1 MRIGFDVITLGA
13 IHGLLYGA
21 LAIGLVLI
29 YRAQRFVNFAHA
41 NLGLISSVLL
51 GKLVIDEHVPY
62 GVALPAA
69 LAAGVAVAGLVEL
82 TVIRRLFTAPR
93 LVLMVASIF
102 LAQLLL
108 IPRLVGAINADRQK
122 IVLQGFPVPF
132 HATVHIGNLVVD
144 SSDLLIVLVVP
155 ALVAALAAFLRF
167 SAYGQAI
174 RAAAENPEAARLAG
188 ISVKRMSTLVW
199 LIAGLLSAVT
209 AVLHAPSE
217 STFVLGGTGASLL
230 VRALG
235 AGLIAKMTN
244 LPVAFAA
251 GVGIGV
257 VEAIT
262 FANQPAGSTV
272 ELVVFAVVMIGL
284 LWRSRELSRATRD
297 AGAAVNFGAEPR
309 PLPRRV
315 AALPQVRQLTAV
327 TVVAATV
334 LAAAAPL
341 LPFAGLDTSA
351 KTFLMT
357 LVTVYGMVGL
367 SLCLLTGWG
376 GQVSLGQFALV
387 GVGSFAAARLA
398 AQGLPFW
405 AILPVAG
412 LIGVAV
418 AVLVGLPAVRI
429 QGLFLAVATMAFA
442 VLAYGYLFQ
451 QPALVGNA
459 SGEFLSRPAVLH
471 SERAVYWLGLGLVVL
486 FALLIRNFRSTAAGR
501 MLVAVRDNDRAAR
514 SAGISATGA
523 RLLAFA
529 LSGFIAACAGVVYAY
544 AQQRYLS
551 TNFDPDTSFTMVTMA
566 VIGGLGSIPGAL
578 LGAVVVFGIPI
589 LFRGSEA
596 SQLIQFLVGGAGGL
610 FVLLFLPRGAAGL
623 LYDARD
629 ALVARIVR
637 RVDGLPAPPRI
648 VPPLRKLWHVAL
660 GRPEPVQ

>member
-1 MRIGFDVITLGA
+1 
-13 IHGLLYGA
+13 
-21 LAIGLVLI
+21 
-29 YRAQRFVNFAHA
+29 
-41 NLGLISSVLL
+41 
-51 GKLVIDEHVPY
+51 
-62 GVALPAA
+62 
-69 LAAGVAVAGLVEL
+69 
-82 TVIRRLFTAPR
+82 
-93 LVLMVASIF
+93 
-102 LAQLLL
+102 
-108 IPRLVGAINADRQK
+108 
-122 IVLQGFPVPF
+122 
-132 HATVHIGNLVVD
+132 
-144 SSDLLIVLVVP
+144 
-155 ALVAALAAFLRF
+155 
-167 SAYGQAI
+167 
-174 RAAAENPEAARLAG
+174 
-188 ISVKRMSTLVW
+188 
-199 LIAGLLSAVT
+199 
-209 AVLHAPSE
+209 
-217 STFVLGGTGASLL
+217 
-230 VRALG
+230 
-235 AGLIAKMTN
+235 
-244 LPVAFAA
+244 
-251 GVGIGV
+251 
-257 VEAIT
+257 
-262 FANQPAGSTV
+262 
-272 ELVVFAVVMIGL
+272 
-284 LWRSRELSRATRD
+284 
-297 AGAAVNFGAEPR
+297 
-309 PLPRRV
+309 
-315 AALPQVRQLTAV
+315 
-327 TVVAATV
+327 
-334 LAAAAPL
+334 
-341 LPFAGLDTSA
+341 
-351 KTFLMT
+351 
-357 LVTVYGMVGL
+357 MVGL

-459 SGEFLSRPAVLH
+459 SGEFLSRPTVLH

-486 FALLIRNFRSTAAGR
+486 FAVLIRNFRSTAAGR